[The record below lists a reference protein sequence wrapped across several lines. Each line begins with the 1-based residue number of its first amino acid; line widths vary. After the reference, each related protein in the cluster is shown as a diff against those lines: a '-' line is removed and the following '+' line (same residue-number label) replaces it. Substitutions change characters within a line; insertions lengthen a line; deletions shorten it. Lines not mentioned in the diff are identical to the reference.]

1 MAISK
6 EVACERDHRVLDHH
20 ETPVAGKPSYCRR
33 VSFPTVGVVG
43 GGQLARMMAPVA
55 INLGIK
61 LHVLAEADDV
71 SATTAATYTVGDYK
85 DYATLEAFAAEVD
98 VVTFDHEHVPTE
110 HLQRLEAAGVTL
122 APGPG
127 ALVYAQD
134 KLVMRRKMAELG
146 LPQPDW
152 RAVSSV
158 EELLTAAQEIGYPV
172 VLKTPRG
179 GYDGKGVWILDSPD
193 EVREAAVWFNGDHEA
208 LLVEAKVDFRSELS
222 AQIARSTTGE
232 TATYPI
238 VETIQTDGV
247 ADIVKAPAPE
257 LAATTAQ
264 AARRAA
270 ETIANGVGVTGM
282 LAVELFHTPDTE
294 TGYMINEL
302 AMRPHNTGHWTQ
314 DGAVTSQ
321 FEQHLRAVLG
331 LPLGATDPIVPYT
344 VMKNYLGADNHDLY
358 GAFPL
363 AMAKYPQ
370 AKIHAYGKS
379 VRPGRKIGHVNV
391 LATDGDLD
399 AALAAAIDAAE
410 IIRHGRTDY

>member
-1 MAISK
+1 M
-6 EVACERDHRVLDHH
+6 
-20 ETPVAGKPSYCRR
+20 T
-33 VSFPTVGVVG
+33 FPTVGVVG

-55 INLGIK
+55 INLGVK
-61 LHVLAEADDV
+61 LHVLAEAEDV
-71 SATTAATYTVGDYK
+71 SATTAATFTVGDYK
-85 DYATLEAFAAEVD
+85 DYDTLAAFADDVD
-98 VVTFDHEHVPTE
+98 VITFDHEHVPTE
-110 HLQRLEAAGVTL
+110 HLQRLQEAGVAL

-134 KLVMRRKMAELG
+134 KLVMRAKMAELG
-146 LPQPDW
+146 LPQPAW
-152 RAVSSV
+152 RSV
-158 EELLTAAQEIGYPV
+158 ASVDELLTAGEEIGFPV

-179 GYDGKGVWILDSPD
+179 GYDGKGVWVLDSAD
-193 EVREAAVWFNGDHEA
+193 EARQTHDWFDGDHSA

-232 TATYPI
+232 TATYPV

-247 ADIVKAPAPE
+247 ADIVKAPAPQ
-257 LAATTAQ
+257 LDATTDH
-264 AARRAA
+264 AARSAA
-270 ETIANGVGVTGM
+270 ETIAEGVGVTGM
-282 LAVELFHTPDTE
+282 LAVELFPTPDTDA
-294 TGYMINEL
+294 GFMINEL

-314 DGAVTSQ
+314 DGALTSQ

-331 LPLGATDPIVPYT
+331 LPLGATDPVAPYT
-344 VMKNYLGADNHDLY
+344 VMKNYLGAENHDLY

-363 AMAKYPQ
+363 AMQKYPA

-399 AALAAAIDAAE
+399 AALSAAIDTAE
-410 IIRHGRTDY
+410 IIRHGRTDYAR

>member
-1 MAISK
+1 M
-6 EVACERDHRVLDHH
+6 
-20 ETPVAGKPSYCRR
+20 T
-33 VSFPTVGVVG
+33 FPTVGVVG

-55 INLGIK
+55 INLGVK
-61 LHVLAEADDV
+61 LHVLAEAEDV
-71 SATTAATYTVGDYK
+71 SATTAATFTVGDYK
-85 DYATLEAFAAEVD
+85 DYDTLAAFADDVD
-98 VVTFDHEHVPTE
+98 VITFDHEHVPTE
-110 HLQRLEAAGVTL
+110 HLQRLQEAGVAL

-134 KLVMRRKMAELG
+134 KLVMRAKMAELG
-146 LPQPDW
+146 LPQPAW
-152 RAVSSV
+152 RSV
-158 EELLTAAQEIGYPV
+158 ASVDELLTAGEEIGFPV

-179 GYDGKGVWILDSPD
+179 GYDGKGVWVLDSAD
-193 EVREAAVWFNGDHEA
+193 EARQTHDWFDGDHSA

-232 TATYPI
+232 TVTYPV

-247 ADIVKAPAPE
+247 ADIVKAPAPQ
-257 LAATTAQ
+257 LDATTDH
-264 AARRAA
+264 AARSAA
-270 ETIANGVGVTGM
+270 ETIAEGVGVTGM
-282 LAVELFHTPDTE
+282 LAVELFHTPDTDA
-294 TGYMINEL
+294 GFMINEL

-314 DGAVTSQ
+314 DGALTSQ

-331 LPLGATDPIVPYT
+331 LPLGATDPVAPYT
-344 VMKNYLGADNHDLY
+344 VMKNYLGAENHDLY

-363 AMAKYPQ
+363 AMQKYPA

-399 AALAAAIDAAE
+399 AALSAAIDTAE
-410 IIRHGRTDY
+410 IIRHGRTDYAR

>member
-1 MAISK
+1 M
-6 EVACERDHRVLDHH
+6 
-20 ETPVAGKPSYCRR
+20 T
-33 VSFPTVGVVG
+33 FPTVGVVG

-55 INLGIK
+55 INLGVK
-61 LHVLAEADDV
+61 LHVLAEAEDV
-71 SATTAATYTVGDYK
+71 SATTAATFTVGDYK
-85 DYATLEAFAAEVD
+85 DYDTLAAFADDVD
-98 VVTFDHEHVPTE
+98 VITFDHEHVPTE
-110 HLQRLEAAGVTL
+110 HLQRLQEAGVAL

-134 KLVMRRKMAELG
+134 KLVMRAKMAELG
-146 LPQPDW
+146 LPQPAW
-152 RAVSSV
+152 RSV
-158 EELLTAAQEIGYPV
+158 ASVDELLTAGEEIGFPV

-179 GYDGKGVWILDSPD
+179 GYDGKGVWVLDSAD
-193 EVREAAVWFNGDHEA
+193 EARQTHDWFDGDHSA

-232 TATYPI
+232 TATYPV

-247 ADIVKAPAPE
+247 ADIVKAPAPQ
-257 LAATTAQ
+257 LDATTDH
-264 AARRAA
+264 AARSAA
-270 ETIANGVGVTGM
+270 ETIAEGVGVTGM
-282 LAVELFHTPDTE
+282 LAVELFHTPDTDA
-294 TGYMINEL
+294 GFMINEL

-314 DGAVTSQ
+314 DGALTSQ

-331 LPLGATDPIVPYT
+331 LPLGATDPVAPYT
-344 VMKNYLGADNHDLY
+344 VMKNYLGAENHDLY

-363 AMAKYPQ
+363 AMQKYPA

-399 AALAAAIDAAE
+399 TALSAAIDTAE
-410 IIRHGRTDY
+410 IIRHGRTDYAR

>member
-1 MAISK
+1 M
-6 EVACERDHRVLDHH
+6 
-20 ETPVAGKPSYCRR
+20 T
-33 VSFPTVGVVG
+33 FPTVGVVG

-55 INLGIK
+55 INLGVK
-61 LHVLAEADDV
+61 LHVLAEAEDV
-71 SATTAATYTVGDYK
+71 SATTAATFTVGDYK
-85 DYATLEAFAAEVD
+85 DYDTLAAFADDVD
-98 VVTFDHEHVPTE
+98 VITFDHEHVPTE
-110 HLQRLEAAGVTL
+110 HLQRLQEAGVAL

-134 KLVMRRKMAELG
+134 KLVMRAKMAELG
-146 LPQPDW
+146 LPQPAW
-152 RAVSSV
+152 RSV
-158 EELLTAAQEIGYPV
+158 ASVDELLTAGEEIGFPV

-179 GYDGKGVWILDSPD
+179 GYDGKGVWVLDSAD
-193 EVREAAVWFNGDHEA
+193 EARQTHDWFDGDHSA

-232 TATYPI
+232 TATYPV

-247 ADIVKAPAPE
+247 ADIVKAPAPQ
-257 LAATTAQ
+257 LDATTDH
-264 AARRAA
+264 AARSAA
-270 ETIANGVGVTGM
+270 ETIAEGVGVTGM
-282 LAVELFHTPDTE
+282 LAVELFHTPDTDA
-294 TGYMINEL
+294 GFMINEL

-314 DGAVTSQ
+314 DGALTSQ

-331 LPLGATDPIVPYT
+331 LPLGATDPVAPYT
-344 VMKNYLGADNHDLY
+344 VMKNYLGAENHDLY

-363 AMAKYPQ
+363 AMQKYPA

-399 AALAAAIDAAE
+399 AALSAAIDTAE
-410 IIRHGRTDY
+410 IIRHGRTDYAR

>member
-1 MAISK
+1 M
-6 EVACERDHRVLDHH
+6 
-20 ETPVAGKPSYCRR
+20 T
-33 VSFPTVGVVG
+33 FPTVGVVG

-55 INLGIK
+55 INLGVK
-61 LHVLAEADDV
+61 LHVLAEAEDV
-71 SATTAATYTVGDYK
+71 SATTAATFTVGDYK
-85 DYATLEAFAAEVD
+85 DYDTLAAFADDVD
-98 VVTFDHEHVPTE
+98 VITFDHEHVPTE
-110 HLQRLEAAGVTL
+110 HLQRLQEAGVAL

-134 KLVMRRKMAELG
+134 KLVMRAKMAELG
-146 LPQPDW
+146 LPQPAW
-152 RAVSSV
+152 RSV
-158 EELLTAAQEIGYPV
+158 ASVDELLTAGEEIGFPV

-179 GYDGKGVWILDSPD
+179 GYDGKGVWVLDSAN
-193 EVREAAVWFNGDHEA
+193 EARQTHDWFDGDHSA

-232 TATYPI
+232 TATYPV

-247 ADIVKAPAPE
+247 ADIVKAPAPQ
-257 LAATTAQ
+257 LDATTDH
-264 AARRAA
+264 AARSAA
-270 ETIANGVGVTGM
+270 ETIAEGVGVTGM
-282 LAVELFHTPDTE
+282 LAVELFHTPDTDA
-294 TGYMINEL
+294 GFMINEL

-314 DGAVTSQ
+314 DGALTSQ

-331 LPLGATDPIVPYT
+331 LPLGATDPVAPYT
-344 VMKNYLGADNHDLY
+344 VMKNYLGAENHDLY

-363 AMAKYPQ
+363 AMQKYPA

-399 AALAAAIDAAE
+399 AALSAAIDTAE
-410 IIRHGRTDY
+410 IIRHGRTDYAR

>member
-1 MAISK
+1 
-6 EVACERDHRVLDHH
+6 
-20 ETPVAGKPSYCRR
+20 
-33 VSFPTVGVVG
+33 
-43 GGQLARMMAPVA
+43 MMAPAA
-55 INLGIK
+55 INLGVK

-71 SATTAATYTVGDYK
+71 SATTAARYTVGDYT
-85 DYATLEAFAAEVD
+85 DYETLAAFADTVD
-98 VVTFDHEHVPTE
+98 VVTFDHEHVPTQ
-110 HLQRLEAAGVTL
+110 HLQRLQDAGVPL

-146 LPQPDW
+146 LPQPNW

-158 EELLTAAQEIGYPV
+158 DELLAAAQEIKYPV

-179 GYDGKGVWILDSPD
+179 GYDGKGVWVLNSPQ
-193 EVREAAVWFNGDHEA
+193 EAQEAEIWFHGEHEA

-232 TATYPI
+232 TKPYPV

-247 ADIVKAPAPE
+247 ADIVKAPAPALKDE
-257 LAATTAQ
+257 TAHKAQ
-264 AARRAA
+264 QAA
-270 ETIANGVGVTGM
+270 ETIANSIGVTGM
-282 LAVELFHTPDTE
+282 LAVELFHTPE
-294 TGYMINEL
+294 TAAGFMINEL

-314 DGAVTSQ
+314 DGALTSQ

-331 LPLGATDPIVPYT
+331 LPLGATDPIAPYT
-344 VMKNYLGADNHDLY
+344 VMKNYLGAENHDLY
-358 GAFPL
+358 GAFP
-363 AMAKYPQ
+363 AVMRKYPH

-391 LATDGDLD
+391 LATNGDLD
-399 AALAAAIDAAE
+399 AALTAAIDAADMM
-410 IIRHGRTDY
+410 RHGRTDS

>member
-1 MAISK
+1 
-6 EVACERDHRVLDHH
+6 
-20 ETPVAGKPSYCRR
+20 
-33 VSFPTVGVVG
+33 
-43 GGQLARMMAPVA
+43 MMAPVA
-55 INLGIK
+55 INLGVQ
-61 LHVLAEADDV
+61 LHVLAEAADV
-71 SATTAATYTVGDYK
+71 SATTAATFTVGDYT
-85 DYATLEAFAAEVD
+85 DYDTLAAFASGVD

-110 HLQRLEAAGVTL
+110 HLRRLADAGVTL
-122 APGPG
+122 APGPD

-134 KLVMRRKMAELG
+134 KLAMRRKMAELN

-152 RAVSSV
+152 REVTSI
-158 EELLTAAQEIGYPV
+158 EELVAAGEAIGFPV

-179 GYDGKGVWILDSPD
+179 GYDGKGVWILDS
-193 EVREAAVWFNGDHEA
+193 AAQARQTQAWFNGDHPA

-232 TATYPI
+232 TRTYPV

-257 LAATTAQ
+257 LDDTTAQ
-264 AARRAA
+264 AARVAA

-282 LAVELFHTPDTE
+282 LAVELFHTPDTAA
-294 TGYMINEL
+294 GFMINEL

-314 DGAVTSQ
+314 DGALTSQ

-331 LPLGATDPIVPYT
+331 LPLGATDPVVDYT
-344 VMKNYLGADNHDLY
+344 VMKNYLGAENHDLY

-363 AMAKYPQ
+363 AMQKYPQ

-399 AALAAAIDAAE
+399 AALTAAIDAAE
-410 IIRHGRTDY
+410 IIRHGTTDY

>member
-1 MAISK
+1 M
-6 EVACERDHRVLDHH
+6 
-20 ETPVAGKPSYCRR
+20 T
-33 VSFPTVGVVG
+33 FPTIGVVG

-55 INLGIK
+55 INLGVK
-61 LHVLAEADDV
+61 LHVLAEAEDV
-71 SATTAATYTVGDYK
+71 SATTAATFTVGDYK
-85 DYATLEAFAAEVD
+85 DYDTLAAFASGVD

-110 HLQRLEAAGVTL
+110 HLQRLQDAGVQL

-134 KLVMRRKMAELG
+134 KLLMRSKMAELG
-146 LPQPDW
+146 LPQPAW
-152 RAVSSV
+152 RAVTCV
-158 EELLTAAQEIGYPV
+158 DELLSAGEDIGFPI

-179 GYDGKGVWILDSPD
+179 GYDGKGVWVLDSAD
-193 EVREAAVWFNGDHEA
+193 EARQTQDWFNGSHPA
-208 LLVEAKVDFRSELS
+208 LLVEAKVEFRSELS

-232 TATYPI
+232 TVTYPV

-247 ADIVKAPAPE
+247 ADIVKAPAPQ
-257 LAATTAQ
+257 LAASTDH
-264 AARRAA
+264 AARTAA
-270 ETIANGVGVTGM
+270 ETIAKSVGVTGM
-282 LAVELFHTPDTE
+282 LAVELFHTPDTNA
-294 TGYMINEL
+294 GFMINEL

-331 LPLGATDPIVPYT
+331 LPLGATDPVAPYT
-344 VMKNYLGADNHDLY
+344 VMKNYLGAENQDLY

-363 AMAKYPQ
+363 AMQKYPA

-391 LATDGDLD
+391 LAVDGDLN
-399 AALAAAIDAAE
+399 AALSAAIDAAE
-410 IIRHGRTDY
+410 IIRHGRTDYTG

>member
-1 MAISK
+1 M
-6 EVACERDHRVLDHH
+6 
-20 ETPVAGKPSYCRR
+20 T
-33 VSFPTVGVVG
+33 FPTVGVVG

-55 INLGIK
+55 INLGVK
-61 LHVLAEADDV
+61 LHVLAEAEDV
-71 SATTAATYTVGDYK
+71 SATTAATFTVGDYK
-85 DYATLEAFAAEVD
+85 DYDTLAAFADDVD
-98 VVTFDHEHVPTE
+98 VITFDHEHVPTE
-110 HLQRLEAAGVTL
+110 HLQRLQEAGVAL

-134 KLVMRRKMAELG
+134 KLVMRAKMAELG
-146 LPQPDW
+146 LPQPAW
-152 RAVSSV
+152 RSV
-158 EELLTAAQEIGYPV
+158 ASVDELLTAGEEIGFPV

-179 GYDGKGVWILDSPD
+179 GYDGKGVWVLDSADEARQTPD
-193 EVREAAVWFNGDHEA
+193 WFDGDHSA

-232 TATYPI
+232 TATYPV

-247 ADIVKAPAPE
+247 ADIVKAPAPQ
-257 LAATTAQ
+257 LDATTDH
-264 AARRAA
+264 AARSAA
-270 ETIANGVGVTGM
+270 ETIAEGVGVTGM
-282 LAVELFHTPDTE
+282 LAVELFHTPDTDA
-294 TGYMINEL
+294 GFMINEL

-314 DGAVTSQ
+314 DGALTSQ

-331 LPLGATDPIVPYT
+331 LPLGATDPVAPYT
-344 VMKNYLGADNHDLY
+344 VMKNYLGAENHDLY

-363 AMAKYPQ
+363 AMQKYPA

-399 AALAAAIDAAE
+399 AALSAAIDTAE
-410 IIRHGRTDY
+410 IIRHGRTDYAR

>member
-1 MAISK
+1 M
-6 EVACERDHRVLDHH
+6 
-20 ETPVAGKPSYCRR
+20 
-33 VSFPTVGVVG
+33 SFPTVGVVG

-55 INLGIK
+55 INLGVK
-61 LHVLAEADDV
+61 LQVLAEADDV
-71 SATTAATYTVGDYK
+71 SATTAASFTVGDYK
-85 DYATLEAFAAEVD
+85 EYDTLAAFAESVD

-110 HLQRLEAAGVTL
+110 HLQRLEAAGVQL

-134 KLVMRRKMAELG
+134 KLAMRQKMAELK

-158 EELLTAAQEIGYPV
+158 EELVAAADEIGFPV

-179 GYDGKGVWILDSPD
+179 GYDGKGVWVLDSA
-193 EVREAAVWFNGDHEA
+193 EHARQTHTWFDGTHQA
-208 LLVEAKVDFRSELS
+208 LLVEAKVDFASELS

-232 TATYPI
+232 TITYPVI
-238 VETIQTDGV
+238 ETIQTDGV
-247 ADIVKAPAPE
+247 ADIVKAPAPNLE
-257 LAATTAQ
+257 TATAH
-264 AARRAA
+264 AARAA
-270 ETIANGVGVTGM
+270 ADTIATAVGVTGM
-282 LAVELFHTPDTE
+282 LAVELFHTPDSE
-294 TGYMINEL
+294 AGFMINEL

-331 LPLGATDPIVPYT
+331 LPLGSTDPVVPYT
-344 VMKNYLGADNHDLY
+344 VMKNYLGAENEDLY

-363 AMAKYPQ
+363 AMRKYPH
-370 AKIHAYGKS
+370 AKVHAYGKS

-391 LATDGDLD
+391 LAIDGNLD
-399 AALAAAIDAAE
+399 AALDAAIDAAN
-410 IIRHGRTDY
+410 IIRHGTTDY

>member
-1 MAISK
+1 M
-6 EVACERDHRVLDHH
+6 
-20 ETPVAGKPSYCRR
+20 T
-33 VSFPTVGVVG
+33 FPTVGVVG

-55 INLGIK
+55 INLGVK
-61 LHVLAEADDV
+61 LHVLAEAEDV
-71 SATTAATYTVGDYK
+71 SATTAATFTVGDYK
-85 DYATLEAFAAEVD
+85 DYDTLAAFADDVD
-98 VVTFDHEHVPTE
+98 VITFDHEHVPTE
-110 HLQRLEAAGVTL
+110 HLQRLQEAGVAL

-134 KLVMRRKMAELG
+134 KLVMRAKMAELG
-146 LPQPDW
+146 LPQPAW
-152 RAVSSV
+152 RSV
-158 EELLTAAQEIGYPV
+158 ASVDELLTAGEEIGFPV

-179 GYDGKGVWILDSPD
+179 GYDGKGVWVLDSAD
-193 EVREAAVWFNGDHEA
+193 EARQAHDWFDGDHSA

-232 TATYPI
+232 TVTYPV

-247 ADIVKAPAPE
+247 ADIVKAPAPQ
-257 LAATTAQ
+257 LDATTDH
-264 AARRAA
+264 AARSAA
-270 ETIANGVGVTGM
+270 ETIAEGVGVTGM
-282 LAVELFHTPDTE
+282 LAVELFHTPDTDA
-294 TGYMINEL
+294 GFMINEL

-314 DGAVTSQ
+314 DGALTSQ

-331 LPLGATDPIVPYT
+331 LPLGATDPVAPYT
-344 VMKNYLGADNHDLY
+344 VMKNYLGAENHDLY

-363 AMAKYPQ
+363 AMQKYPA

-399 AALAAAIDAAE
+399 AALSAAIDTAE
-410 IIRHGRTDY
+410 IIRHGRTDYAR

>member
-1 MAISK
+1 
-6 EVACERDHRVLDHH
+6 
-20 ETPVAGKPSYCRR
+20 
-33 VSFPTVGVVG
+33 
-43 GGQLARMMAPVA
+43 MMAPVA
-55 INLGIK
+55 VNLGIK
-61 LHVLAEADDV
+61 LHVLAESEGMSV
-71 SATTAATYTVGDYK
+71 ATATTYTVGDYK
-85 DYATLEAFAAEVD
+85 DYATLAAFAKQVD

-110 HLQRLEAAGVTL
+110 HLQRLQEAGVTL

-134 KLVMRRKMAELG
+134 KLVMRHKMAELG

-158 EELLTAAQEIGYPV
+158 KELLSAAEDIGYPV

-179 GYDGKGVWILDSPD
+179 GYDGKGVWVLTTPD
-193 EVREAAVWFNGDHEA
+193 EARQAETWFSGEHEA

-222 AQIARSTTGE
+222 AQIARSTRGE
-232 TATYPI
+232 TAPYPV

-247 ADIVKAPAPE
+247 ADIVKAPAPA
-257 LAATTAQ
+257 LDDATARSAQ
-264 AARRAA
+264 HAA
-270 ETIANGVGVTGM
+270 ETIANAVGVTGM

-294 TGYMINEL
+294 AGFMINEL

-331 LPLGATDPIVPYT
+331 LPLGAPDPIVPYT
-344 VMKNYLGADNHDLY
+344 VMKNYLGAENADLY
-358 GAFPL
+358 GGFPL
-363 AMAKYPQ
+363 AMTKYPH

-391 LATDGDLD
+391 LATDGDLE

>member
-1 MAISK
+1 MDTTHDATDSH
-6 EVACERDHRVLDHH
+6 VHVVGHPATTRV
-20 ETPVAGKPSYCRR
+20 KNPSYCRR
-33 VSFPTVGVVG
+33 VTFPTVGVVG

-61 LHVLAEADDV
+61 LHVLAEAHDV
-71 SATTAATYTVGDYK
+71 SATTAATYTVGDYT
-85 DYATLEAFAAEVD
+85 DYDTLAAFAQTVD
-98 VVTFDHEHVPTE
+98 VVTFDHEHVPTQ
-110 HLQRLEAAGVTL
+110 HLHRLEDAGVKL
-122 APGPG
+122 APGPD

-134 KLVMRRKMAELG
+134 KLAMRRKMAELG

-152 RAVSSV
+152 RAVTTLD
-158 EELLTAAQEIGYPV
+158 ELLTAGDEIGWPV

-179 GYDGKGVWILDSPD
+179 GYDGKGVWVLDSA
-193 EVREAAVWFNGDHEA
+193 EEAREANVWFNGDHTA
-208 LLVEAKVDFRSELS
+208 LLVEAKVNFRSELS

-232 TATYPI
+232 TKTYPV

-247 ADIVKAPAPE
+247 ADIVKAPAPD
-257 LAATTAQ
+257 LDDATATAARQ
-264 AARRAA
+264 AAEA
-270 ETIANGVGVTGM
+270 IANGVGVTGM
-282 LAVELFHTPDTE
+282 LAVELFHTPDIAP
-294 TGYMINEL
+294 GFMINEL

-321 FEQHLRAVLG
+321 FEQHVRAVLG

-358 GAFPL
+358 GAFDL
-363 AMAKYPQ
+363 AMAKYPA

-410 IIRHGRTDY
+410 IIRHGTTDY